1 MICPADI
8 CFFMNSFMKINA
20 NDEYEHFE
28 FLEMVRPALGRLH
41 FFLLYQLLSPAFLS
55 PQSPFHR
62 SAFQDEFH
70 FHHLVRCLV
79 TSIRF
84 QMRDKVLK

>member
-1 MICPADI
+1 MSMTILNFGKWFDQPWSGCI
-8 CFFMNSFMKINA
+8 
-20 NDEYEHFE
+20 
-28 FLEMVRPALGRLH
+28 
-41 FFLLYQLLSPAFLS
+41 FFLLYQPLSPAFLP

-70 FHHLVRCLV
+70 FHHLVGCLV

-84 QMRDKVLK
+84 QMRDKGLK